1 MFEDFRSQQKTR
13 HAEQEQALN
22 ELLEKLNR
30 RQRRLDTRQ
39 DAIDERKRE
48 QECQQ
53 TCLDGVGKAPSMF
66 LFSVPSGNV
75 NNPLQRRPSR
85 TYGRSWT
92 KKRIICLIGLRIV
105 PYV

>member
-1 MFEDFRSQQKTR
+1 M
-13 HAEQEQALN
+13 ALN

-75 NNPLQRRPSR
+75 NNHLQRRPSR
-85 TYGRSWT
+85 T
-92 KKRIICLIGLRIV
+92 
-105 PYV
+105 

>member
-1 MFEDFRSQQKTR
+1 M
-13 HAEQEQALN
+13 ALN

-39 DAIDERKRE
+39 DAIDEQKRD
-48 QECQQ
+48 QERQQ

-66 LFSVPSGNV
+66 LFSVPAGNV

-92 KKRIICLIGLRIV
+92 KKRIICLIGSRIV
-105 PYV
+105 PYVWKKIKKNWQ